1 MHNKNTYANQINK
14 WLPIIFGC
22 QVYPRLNKY
31 DTYGEKKYMQGKRVY
46 FRYISKWLPIIFGCH
61 HRPDRSFFYH
71 GHQFPI
77 CARCTGE
84 LTGIISSILLFW
96 FWHPSLIAAV
106 VMMIPMIIDG
116 FTQRLTSY
124 ESTNFKRFITGFL
137 FGVGIT
143 ALFSYSVTYTF
154 KVGYKYGMTLAL
166 KLKK

>member
-1 MHNKNTYANQINK
+1 MQDKKTYVNQIN
-14 WLPIIFGC
+14 
-22 QVYPRLNKY
+22 
-31 DTYGEKKYMQGKRVY
+31 
-46 FRYISKWLPIIFGCH
+46 KWLPIIFGCH

-84 LTGIISSILLFW
+84 LAGIISSILLFW
-96 FWHPSLIAAV
+96 FWHRRPSLIAAV

-137 FGVGIT
+137 FGVGIA
-143 ALFSYSVTYTF
+143 ALFSYSVIYTF
-154 KVGYKYGMTLAL
+154 QAGYKYGVTLAI
-166 KLKK
+166 KFKK

>member
-1 MHNKNTYANQINK
+1 MPDKKTYVNQIN
-14 WLPIIFGC
+14 
-22 QVYPRLNKY
+22 
-31 DTYGEKKYMQGKRVY
+31 
-46 FRYISKWLPIIFGCH
+46 KWLPIIFGCH

-84 LTGIISSILLFW
+84 LAGIISSILLFW
-96 FWHPSLIAAV
+96 FWRPSLIAAV

-137 FGVGIT
+137 FGVGIA
-143 ALFSYSVTYTF
+143 ALFSYSVIYTF
-154 KVGYKYGMTLAL
+154 QAGYKYGVTLAI
-166 KLKK
+166 KFKK

>member
-1 MHNKNTYANQINK
+1 MQNKKTYVNQIN
-14 WLPIIFGC
+14 
-22 QVYPRLNKY
+22 
-31 DTYGEKKYMQGKRVY
+31 
-46 FRYISKWLPIIFGCH
+46 KWLPIIFGCH

-84 LTGIISSILLFW
+84 LAGIISSILLFW
-96 FWHPSLIAAV
+96 FWRPSLIAAV

-116 FTQRLTSY
+116 FAQRLTSY

-137 FGVGIT
+137 FGVGIA
-143 ALFSYSVTYTF
+143 ALFSYSVICTF
-154 KVGYKYGMTLAL
+154 QAGYKYGVTLAI